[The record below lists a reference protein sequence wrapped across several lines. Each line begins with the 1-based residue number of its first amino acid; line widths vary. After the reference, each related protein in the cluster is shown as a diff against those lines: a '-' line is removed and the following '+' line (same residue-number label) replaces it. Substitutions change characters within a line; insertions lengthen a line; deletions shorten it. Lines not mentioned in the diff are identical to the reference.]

1 MERRESQ
8 KMTTRH
14 EITLILVTVH
24 NYLEKL
30 HKFHPVIA
38 LGCRITCIY
47 SFTRKKIPIYDQV
60 RSSSRV
66 KHVPTKVAKS
76 GI

>member
-1 MERRESQ
+1 MYIFFYKE
-8 KMTTRH
+8 
-14 EITLILVTVH
+14 
-24 NYLEKL
+24 
-30 HKFHPVIA
+30 
-38 LGCRITCIY
+38 
-47 SFTRKKIPIYDQV
+47 KIPIYDQV